1 MAEEVD
7 DSTWND
13 FQKMCVTAGCSCS
26 TIQRSETEATDEKPQ
41 EVQAGIAIT
50 AAGTKVWVLSQFFL
64 FTKSHCHTSYLS
76 FLLHNRNLRCG
87 NFTLES
93 A

>member
-26 TIQRSETEATDEKPQ
+26 TIQRSETEARGEKPK
-41 EVQAGIAIT
+41 EGQARIAIT
-50 AAGTKVWVLSQFFL
+50 EAGTKV
-64 FTKSHCHTSYLS
+64 
-76 FLLHNRNLRCG
+76 
-87 NFTLES
+87 
-93 A
+93 